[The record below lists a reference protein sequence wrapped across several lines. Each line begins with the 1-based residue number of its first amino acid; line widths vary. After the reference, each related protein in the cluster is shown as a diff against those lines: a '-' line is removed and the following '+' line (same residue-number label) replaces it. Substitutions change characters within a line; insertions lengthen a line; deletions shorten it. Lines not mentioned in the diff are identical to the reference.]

1 MPVLKNMLVGSATI
15 ASTRSFS
22 SSHLR
27 MLEGPDSAAPL
38 KSGEPFMTIPTRPPP
53 SSGARI
59 LWARWSRKSI
69 CPSEVAGS
77 PGANRP
83 YGPAESRSLVTALAY
98 CFQSTP

>member
-1 MPVLKNMLVGSATI
+1 MLKNMLVGSATI
-15 ASTRSFS
+15 ASTMSFS

-38 KSGEPFMTIPTRPPP
+38 KSGEPFMTMPTRPPP

-59 LWARWSRKSI
+59 LWARWSRNSI

-77 PGANRP
+77 PGRTGRTDLPSHAR
-83 YGPAESRSLVTALAY
+83 R
-98 CFQSTP
+98 